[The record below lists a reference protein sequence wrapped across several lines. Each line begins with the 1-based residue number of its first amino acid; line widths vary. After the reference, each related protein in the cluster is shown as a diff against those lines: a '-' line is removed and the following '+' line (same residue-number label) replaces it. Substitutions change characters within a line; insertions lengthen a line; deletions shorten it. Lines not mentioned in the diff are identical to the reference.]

1 MRRQLVW
8 VSLENAMDNDE
19 KNLSS
24 DSPLLSLRTEGTIA
38 PRRVEVHY
46 VDVSPRKVFVQ
57 TKHDRRHQFFRRWML
72 RGMDELRKRQAN
84 IEPPDPGMSLDEQ
97 I

>member
-1 MRRQLVW
+1 
-8 VSLENAMDNDE
+8 MDNDE
-19 KNLSS
+19 KNSS
-24 DSPLLSLRTEGTIA
+24 QDSPLLSLRTEGA
-38 PRRVEVHY
+38 MVPRRVEVHHI
-46 VDVSPRKVFVQ
+46 DISSKKVFVRS
-57 TKHDRRHQFFRRWML
+57 KHDRRRQFFRRWTL

>member
-1 MRRQLVW
+1 
-8 VSLENAMDNDE
+8 MDNDE
-19 KNLSS
+19 KNSLS

-38 PRRVEVHY
+38 PRRVEVYHI
-46 VDVSPRKVFVQ
+46 DMCPRKVAVRGR
-57 TKHDRRHQFFRRWML
+57 HDRRHQFFRRWML

-84 IEPPDPGMSLDEQ
+84 IEPPDPGVYLDEQ